1 MMNDG
6 YVTDEMTD
14 AGSVIFLPETPSTNT
29 YAKDHFDAL
38 SDGTLVATDHQTAG
52 RGRLGRKWSTPPGAA
67 VAASFVIKNPG
78 EDPFSATCCASLAV
92 LRTLRDHVPE
102 GDFYIKW
109 PNDVYTGSAKIA
121 GILCEGVIR
130 SGGFAGIIAG
140 MGININ
146 LSEED
151 LCAIDQ
157 KAESLNRIAGKKFN
171 VKKITFALAKSLS
184 ECYIIYLK
192 NPEELFRLW
201 KKENRLLGKT
211 VEFDKPDGSRVR
223 GMMSEILPDG
233 SILVEHDGVT
243 ENFRCGDIRIAKKSL

>member
-1 MMNDG
+1 MTHDG

-14 AGSVIFLPETPSTNT
+14 HGSVIFLPEVGSTNT
-29 YAKDHFDAL
+29 YAKEHFGNL
-38 SDGTLVATDHQTAG
+38 TDGTLVATGNQTAG
-52 RGRLGRKWSTPPGAA
+52 RGRLGRKWSSPPGAA

-78 EDPFSATCCASLAV
+78 NDPFLATCCASLAV
-92 LRTLRDHVPE
+92 LRTLRDHAPE

-109 PNDVYTGSAKIA
+109 PNDVYTGTAKIA
-121 GILCEGVIR
+121 GILCEGVIGN
-130 SGGFAGIIAG
+130 GGFAGIIAG

-151 LCAIDQ
+151 LAAIDQ
-157 KAESLNRIAGKKFN
+157 RAESLNRITGKNFD
-171 VKKITFALAKSLS
+171 VKKITIALAKSLDA
-184 ECYIIYLK
+184 CYIIYLK

-201 KKENRLLGKT
+201 KEENKLLGKT

-223 GMMSEILPDG
+223 GVMSEILQDG